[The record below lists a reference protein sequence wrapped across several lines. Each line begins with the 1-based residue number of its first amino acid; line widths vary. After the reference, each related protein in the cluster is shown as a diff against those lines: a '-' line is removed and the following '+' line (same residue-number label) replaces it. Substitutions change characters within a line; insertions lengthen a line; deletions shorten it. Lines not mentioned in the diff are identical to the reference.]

1 VRERVRA
8 ARLQHTAHGLA
19 NSLRWMGQ
27 GVQSPAYD
35 DLPLLR
41 IPTLVLAGALDA
53 AYCALGAEM
62 SRMIPGARLAVVPA
76 AGHAVHV
83 EQPERFCRLV
93 LEFLEEVMA
102 GRPVR

>member
-1 VRERVRA
+1 
-8 ARLQHTAHGLA
+8 
-19 NSLRWMGQ
+19 
-27 GVQSPAYD
+27 
-35 DLPLLR
+35 
-41 IPTLVLAGALDA
+41 
-53 AYCALGAEM
+53 M
-62 SRMIPGARLAVVPA
+62 SQMIPGARLAVVPA